1 VNFGHHPLKK
11 KEIKAKENL
20 SESFFFIVMDLEH
33 AIDHKRLEQHWKSLC
48 AATTFLT
55 K

>member
-1 VNFGHHPLKK
+1 MSHPLKK
-11 KEIKAKENL
+11 KKEVKAKENL
-20 SESFFFIVMDLEH
+20 SESFFIVMDLEH

-48 AATTFLT
+48 AATTLLT